1 VCHWGHP
8 TRATARHTCGERGAP
23 RGAPPPLRQK
33 NALRFAL
40 CDTDASRTPR
50 PMPPRRI
57 NDDSDSDDFISDDD
71 ARRKGGKKAKVKD
84 KSKEARVSA
93 RAGCGGSCGGCFQ

>member
-8 TRATARHTCGERGAP
+8 TRATARHTCGERGARREARP
-23 RGAPPPLRQK
+23 TLRSS
-33 NALRFAL
+33 FAL
-40 CDTDASRTPR
+40 CGTDASRTPR

-71 ARRKGGKKAKVKD
+71 ARRKGGKKAKAKD

-93 RAGCGGSCGGCFQ
+93 ARAGGACSCGVCFQ